1 MAELMEVL
9 YSEAPF
15 FCGTQHNAEEYQR
28 LSSFLFPIN
37 DEKPGSQQ
45 GQFDFY

>member
-9 YSEAPF
+9 YSETPF
-15 FCGTQHNAEEYQR
+15 FCGIQHNAEEYHKAVK
-28 LSSFLFPIN
+28 FCFPIN